1 MKIEDMS
8 EADVLRAGL
17 ECISEDVGKTVF
29 WMGQERV
36 MDAELVR
43 EVAETF
49 LSFADGKRMSR

>member
-1 MKIEDMS
+1 MS